1 LDLGAVW
8 HTSVKGKKMDLF
20 IQIVNS
26 YWHKNVFR
34 YAYQFGSTQNGM
46 DDDGDK
52 EIDEA
57 DEGRPQ
63 RLVINGLPIIPSI
76 GVSFDF

>member
-1 LDLGAVW
+1 
-8 HTSVKGKKMDLF
+8 
-20 IQIVNS
+20 VNT
-26 YWHKNVFR
+26 YWQKNVVR
-34 YAYQFGSTQNGM
+34 YAYRFGSTINGV

-63 RLVINGLPIIPSI
+63 RGVINGLPIIPSI
-76 GVSFDF
+76 GVTFEF

>member
-1 LDLGAVW
+1 
-8 HTSVKGKKMDLF
+8 
-20 IQIVNS
+20 
-26 YWHKNVFR
+26 
-34 YAYQFGSTQNGM
+34 M